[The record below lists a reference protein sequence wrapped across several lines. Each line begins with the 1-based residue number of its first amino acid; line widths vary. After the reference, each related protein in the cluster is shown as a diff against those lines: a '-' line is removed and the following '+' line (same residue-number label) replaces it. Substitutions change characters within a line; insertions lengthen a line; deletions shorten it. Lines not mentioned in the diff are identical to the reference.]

1 MALKARVAKR
11 IGCDRV
17 CLMQA
22 TETPVFASS
31 SEQSD
36 LIESMFSVGAHFG
49 YSKTKR
55 HPSTN
60 AFIFG
65 AKNRVDI
72 IDLEGSSTLLKKA
85 EEAMSILGREN
96 KTVLI
101 VGSKLEAVEAVR
113 EVANRINMP
122 FVAGRWLGGTLTN
135 FPMMKKRVDRL
146 HLLLGEKESGELEKK
161 YTKKERLM
169 IDREIERLEKRF
181 SGIKNMPQIPQ
192 AMLVIDSK
200 HEHIAVKE
208 ARLLKIPVIAL
219 MNTDCNMKDVQIPV
233 LGNDATRSSI
243 SFFLNRLADAY
254 GKGKVI

>member
-1 MALKARVAKR
+1 
-11 IGCDRV
+11 
-17 CLMQA
+17 MQA

-49 YSKTKR
+49 YSRTKR

-60 AFIFG
+60 RFIFG

-72 IDLEGSSTLLKKA
+72 IDLEGSSALLKKA

-122 FVAGRWLGGTLTN
+122 FVAGR
-135 FPMMKKRVDRL
+135 
-146 HLLLGEKESGELEKK
+146 
-161 YTKKERLM
+161 
-169 IDREIERLEKRF
+169 
-181 SGIKNMPQIPQ
+181 
-192 AMLVIDSK
+192 
-200 HEHIAVKE
+200 
-208 ARLLKIPVIAL
+208 
-219 MNTDCNMKDVQIPV
+219 
-233 LGNDATRSSI
+233 
-243 SFFLNRLADAY
+243 
-254 GKGKVI
+254 